1 MVSFECIYE
10 IYQCCWDFSLGEST
24 FARQLSKKLHLA
36 YIELDDLLWMDN
48 WQETPDPVFFKKIQD
63 AIVQAYTDPEYQGYV
78 IDGNYSRTTHIT
90 WKEVDTIIWLDL
102 PFSLN
107 LYQSVRRAF
116 SRAMSQ
122 QPFWKNSDNT
132 ESFRRMFSRDSIVLW
147 MIKTHWKNR
156 VKYMQMMT
164 DPQYAHLHF
173 VRLTSRKMLKTYL
186 ANI

>member
-1 MVSFECIYE
+1 MKYINVVGTSASGKF
-10 IYQCCWDFSLGEST
+10 T

-63 AIVQAYTDPEYQGYV
+63 AIVQAQADPEYWGYV
-78 IDGNYSRTTHIT
+78 IDGNHSRTTHIT

-132 ESFRRMFSRDSIVLW
+132 ESFR
-147 MIKTHWKNR
+147 
-156 VKYMQMMT
+156 
-164 DPQYAHLHF
+164 
-173 VRLTSRKMLKTYL
+173 
-186 ANI
+186 